1 MKNTDYELEFG
12 EDILYGRY
20 DADSDI
26 LTIRKWNGVK
36 NEVFTRM
43 PLVFEDGGFADFC
56 EEQGY
61 LNRTDTFYNH
71 EMEMY
76 DNSDFTITM
85 NTFLVEFNDEATQAI
100 YKYIEQHH
108 GEILSKK

>member
-1 MKNTDYELEFG
+1 
-12 EDILYGRY
+12 
-20 DADSDI
+20 
-26 LTIRKWNGVK
+26 
-36 NEVFTRM
+36 
-43 PLVFEDGGFADFC
+43 
-56 EEQGY
+56 
-61 LNRTDTFYNH
+61 
-71 EMEMY
+71 MEMY